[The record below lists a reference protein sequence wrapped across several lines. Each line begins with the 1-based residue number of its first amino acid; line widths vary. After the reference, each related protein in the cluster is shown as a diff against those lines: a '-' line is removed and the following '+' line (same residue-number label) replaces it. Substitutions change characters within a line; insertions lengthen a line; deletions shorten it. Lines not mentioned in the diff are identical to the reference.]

1 MQLMFEFSPEELNTI
16 REAIEAKIETIA
28 DAYSRGEWETI
39 YGTTDEKKL
48 LELEIIL
55 AKFYQDEK
63 MLLALKEKGLKA
75 LEEDVEV

>member
-1 MQLMFEFSPEELNTI
+1 MQLMFEFSTEELNTI
-16 REAIEAKIETIA
+16 REAIEAKTQVIA
-28 DAYSRGEWETI
+28 DAYSRGEWENI
-39 YGTTDEKKL
+39 YGTPDEKTL

-75 LEEDVEV
+75 LEEDVEI